1 MKSFKELF
9 NEFIEESVINVDK
22 LTKTNQK
29 ITIKGDAHQSRLRGV
44 GKMAGSD
51 STYNLMGYKIS
62 KSDSEKL
69 IALCI
74 EKLNSKIDKIKYND
88 TMIDIQFTGVFQ
100 DVFGVPGINITIRNK
115 NFYSS
120 LEVNKETFEKTVDE
134 VIDVV
139 EKFIKEE
146 LVLRKDGNLI
156 NVPAIIL
163 KQFKN
168 TSDIGINF
176 TLNNQQISYLY
187 NLDSG
192 DISEWK

>member
-1 MKSFKELF
+1 
-9 NEFIEESVINVDK
+9 
-22 LTKTNQK
+22 
-29 ITIKGDAHQSRLRGV
+29 
-44 GKMAGSD
+44 MAGSD

-88 TMIDIQFTGVFQ
+88 TMIDIQFTGVFR

-192 DISEWK
+192 DISEWKWNSKILSGL

>member
-1 MKSFKELF
+1 
-9 NEFIEESVINVDK
+9 
-22 LTKTNQK
+22 
-29 ITIKGDAHQSRLRGV
+29 
-44 GKMAGSD
+44 
-51 STYNLMGYKIS
+51 
-62 KSDSEKL
+62 
-69 IALCI
+69 
-74 EKLNSKIDKIKYND
+74 
-88 TMIDIQFTGVFQ
+88 MIDIQFTGVFQ